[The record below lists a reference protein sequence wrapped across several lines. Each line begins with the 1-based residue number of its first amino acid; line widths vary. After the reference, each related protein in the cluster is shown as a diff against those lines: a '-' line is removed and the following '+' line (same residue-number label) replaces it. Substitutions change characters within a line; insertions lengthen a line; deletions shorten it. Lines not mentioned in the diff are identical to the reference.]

1 MRDPVD
7 FSLVHLV
14 FQQNFTSGINYT
26 LTVNNVADLSGNLME
41 NVTAGFQYEVPS
53 LINPFDVVINEV
65 MTDVNP
71 LPAGLP
77 ETDFLELYNRT
88 SEAINLENCTIKPR
102 ESADPIVFPNVIIQP
117 DSFLIVVQTSDVPD
131 FEPYGAVVGLPGFT
145 MNNEGTIVLRNPEGS
160 LISSVSYTDEWYND
174 EVKKEG
180 GWSLEQIDPI
190 HPCSGKENWCA
201 STDANGGTPG
211 IQNSV
216 NGINLSLPEIL
227 SVEISDVNIVA
238 VNFSHFMDSLSL
250 INLSAY
256 YVDNGIG
263 IPIHASVSGDLFN
276 SVLLEFDSDFQE
288 NEAYQLTISD
298 TLFNCSGDFIEL
310 NSVYSLIMPAE
321 AEMYDVVINEIMAD
335 PDPPVGLPEYE
346 YIEIYNT
353 TSSYLRISDWVL
365 QVGATD
371 KPIPYFIIGPNEFII
386 FTEDE
391 AANLYGMLARSFGFS
406 SLGLSNT
413 GTSLKLIS
421 EQGIVISSVSYRDS
435 WYNDADKAEGGWSL
449 EQIDPLNPCPGKDN
463 WTVSMDDRGGSPG
476 IQNSVNSQNPVDPI
490 VTKVISVDNN
500 TFEVYFNQQMDEST
514 LLNTEA
520 YSVDRGIGHPILVNP
535 GNPDMNMVVIE
546 FSESLELRNLYTLA
560 VTGDIQ
566 SCIGQPVPVGFEIT
580 FGIPEDAENNDVV
593 INEVLFNPADDGVD
607 FVEIYNRSEKIIDIK
622 DLKLGTIEIN
632 QFEPNDTVFKSVSD
646 ENALLLSGSYLS
658 LTTDPMKVQEQYF
671 TENPG
676 GFVWMNSFPAYN
688 NDAGAVILSSSNDIV
703 IDAFNYDEGMHYPLL
718 NSVDGVSLERINYDR
733 PAQDNTNWHS
743 ASEDCGFATPA
754 YKNSQYTETSEA
766 EEEITIEPEIF
777 SPDNDGF
784 DDVVNINYKLDSPG
798 YTGSIIIFD
807 AQGRLVKQLVN
818 NELFGTSGTY
828 SWDGTS
834 AGESKGHDWDV
845 HCIT

>member
-1 MRDPVD
+1 
-7 FSLVHLV
+7 
-14 FQQNFTSGINYT
+14 
-26 LTVNNVADLSGNLME
+26 ME
-41 NVTAGFQYEVPS
+41 NVTAGFQFEVPS
-53 LINPFDVVINEV
+53 LINPFDVVINEI

-180 GWSLEQIDPI
+180 GWSLEQIDPL

-201 STDANGGTPG
+201 SSDANGGTPG
-211 IQNSV
+211 KQNSV

-238 VNFSHFMDSLSL
+238 INFSHFMDSLSL
-250 INLSAY
+250 INQSAY
-256 YVDNGIG
+256 FVDNGIG
-263 IPIHASVSGDLFN
+263 IPIHVSVSGDLFN
-276 SVLLEFDSDFQE
+276 SVLLEFDSDFLE

-353 TSSYLRISDWVL
+353 TSSYLRISGWVL

-413 GTSLKLIS
+413 GTSLKLIN
-421 EQGIVISSVSYRDS
+421 EQGIVISSVSYRDN

-449 EQIDPLNPCPGKDN
+449 EQIDPLNPCPGKITGQSA
-463 WTVSMDDRGGSPG
+463 WMTV
-476 IQNSVNSQNPVDPI
+476 
-490 VTKVISVDNN
+490 
-500 TFEVYFNQQMDEST
+500 
-514 LLNTEA
+514 A
-520 YSVDRGIGHPILVNP
+520 
-535 GNPDMNMVVIE
+535 VVRE
-546 FSESLELRNLYTLA
+546 FR
-560 VTGDIQ
+560 
-566 SCIGQPVPVGFEIT
+566 
-580 FGIPEDAENNDVV
+580 IPS
-593 INEVLFNPADDGVD
+593 IH
-607 FVEIYNRSEKIIDIK
+607 KIR
-622 DLKLGTIEIN
+622 
-632 QFEPNDTVFKSVSD
+632 
-646 ENALLLSGSYLS
+646 
-658 LTTDPMKVQEQYF
+658 LT
-671 TENPG
+671 
-676 GFVWMNSFPAYN
+676 
-688 NDAGAVILSSSNDIV
+688 
-703 IDAFNYDEGMHYPLL
+703 PL
-718 NSVDGVSLERINYDR
+718 
-733 PAQDNTNWHS
+733 
-743 ASEDCGFATPA
+743 
-754 YKNSQYTETSEA
+754 
-766 EEEITIEPEIF
+766 
-777 SPDNDGF
+777 
-784 DDVVNINYKLDSPG
+784 
-798 YTGSIIIFD
+798 
-807 AQGRLVKQLVN
+807 
-818 NELFGTSGTY
+818 
-828 SWDGTS
+828 
-834 AGESKGHDWDV
+834 
-845 HCIT
+845 